1 LPPPVAGAPTWC
13 PKAAARGLGEAARGV
28 TAITAAGPTVWNCA
42 PRNWGDMTM
51 KRLTL
56 ILMSGCSL
64 AACTTT
70 QLDEPRTAGEINT
83 GYNYIPVDPLEV
95 SVLIDEEFAPGGVF
109 PPGTS
114 AKRMRETRYIRCV
127 ARGDNNPADV
137 MDALPDHTVRMAVRE
152 VTGEAK
158 GGFGPVAV
166 SGKGRSYQV
175 IVDSIFADTTNV
187 RFGIR
192 IGSSHAGAGLMS
204 LPENLAENTEIDVVR
219 LDRNAPLPAGYQ
231 DVTLPIYVGI
241 GLRLTASLTTRKAG
255 INLSNLPAI
264 AASVEAE
271 KSSGSLTMQTLG
283 VYNQQVAS
291 TFPIPSELN
300 TTAIQN
306 ALVSLGAVKA
316 IVYDRDTGTRPRV
329 TGIYNPLPTS
339 DPQLINKIYSALAK
353 SPINWSPCGSS

>member
-1 LPPPVAGAPTWC
+1 LKPF
-13 PKAAARGLGEAARGV
+13 ARVLLVGSLLTGCDSPLGQPA
-28 TAITAAGPTVWNCA
+28 TP
-42 PRNWGDMTM
+42 
-51 KRLTL
+51 
-56 ILMSGCSL
+56 
-64 AACTTT
+64 
-70 QLDEPRTAGEINT
+70 GELNT

-95 SVLIDEEFAPGGVF
+95 SVLPDGLDANGRF
-109 PPGTS
+109 PPGTT
-114 AKRMRETRYIRCV
+114 AEQMRERRYGRCV
-127 ARGDNNPADV
+127 ARGSNNPARMLHNPADV

-158 GGFGPVAV
+158 GGFGPVAL

-175 IVDSIFADTTNV
+175 VVDSIFADTTNV

-192 IGSSHAGAGLMS
+192 IGEGGGPNKLMT
-204 LPENLAENTEIDVVR
+204 LPEEIASTTRIDVVR
-219 LDRNAPLPAGYQ
+219 LGKGEAVPAGFE
-231 DVTLPIYVGI
+231 DVTMPVYVGI
-241 GLRLTASLTTRKAG
+241 GLRLTANLTTLRGG

-264 AASVEAE
+264 AASVDAE

-283 VYNQQVAS
+283 IYNQQVAS

-300 TTAIQN
+300 TTSIQN

-339 DPQLINKIYSALAK
+339 DPKLINKIYSALARD
-353 SPINWSPCGSS
+353 PIPWAACGSS